1 MLLDT
6 CKKSFFMVFK
16 GLLDNKVSSLVQKN
30 SDKYA
35 ERTLNSK
42 ILVVIEFNLYIFNV
56 RKNMHFI

>member
-1 MLLDT
+1 
-6 CKKSFFMVFK
+6 MVFK